1 MILKKKAKNLFGKK
15 AKYLF
20 RSVCNIT
27 SILLRVFLISMLE
40 FSVSV

>member
-27 SILLRVFLISMLE
+27 SILLRVFLISMLK